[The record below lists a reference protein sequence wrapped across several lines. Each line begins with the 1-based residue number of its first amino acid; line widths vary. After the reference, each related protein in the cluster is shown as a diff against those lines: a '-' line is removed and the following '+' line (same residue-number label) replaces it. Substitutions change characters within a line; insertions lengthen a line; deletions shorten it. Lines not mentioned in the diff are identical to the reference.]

1 MRKRQPAIFP
11 IVVRILLLNVLIVF
25 LPVAA
30 FLFLDTY
37 EEQLLDQLERGLVQQ
52 GRLLAGS
59 LSVIASRDA
68 KHDAGREKDYEI
80 DGSDPGTLYPGTD
93 FVASDL
99 EREAALDLIR
109 SLAGQHQSRLR
120 VIALDGELL
129 ADSSTIDLGEDAEST
144 ATAELPDGQPAPAVG
159 GQVTAEDEAPEI
171 DNPRESML
179 YRIASSPVR
188 LLRRLAGSPE
198 RPLASADFYTEHS
211 YLEGEEIRAAFDGHY
226 GATTRVSVGG
236 QISVTLYSALPVV
249 LDGVVRGAVLVSQS
263 TFRILQDIY
272 RLRTDVFTIFLVC
285 LGVAIVLSIF
295 ISLTIARPISQLSRR
310 ALEAVDERGRL
321 RGPIPPSRRRDEI
334 GRLSRAMSEL
344 TQQIDQYT
352 RRLESFA
359 AEASHELKNPLAS
372 IGASCEMAMDAT
384 DEKTRNQFLDQARQ
398 DVHRAEMII
407 TAMRDLSRIDA
418 RTDPPATCDALQ
430 VVRDAV
436 EARRSS
442 DTRHTYLLE
451 ADAAEA
457 LAPGQLTV
465 GLGCHRLRQAV
476 ENLLENA
483 AGFSPEG
490 STVRVAISL
499 LDQRPT
505 GRESDARGTEGGPR
519 VQIVVDDE
527 GPGLGDD
534 ASRVF
539 ERFYTTRPSEAGHLG
554 LGLAIVRALC
564 ERAGGTVKAGN
575 AGGPGDEARSGSEQR
590 TGARMTID
598 LPRSTPPDAADRPLV
613 V

>member
-1 MRKRQPAIFP
+1 
-11 IVVRILLLNVLIVF
+11 
-25 LPVAA
+25 
-30 FLFLDTY
+30 
-37 EEQLLDQLERGLVQQ
+37 
-52 GRLLAGS
+52 
-59 LSVIASRDA
+59 
-68 KHDAGREKDYEI
+68 
-80 DGSDPGTLYPGTD
+80 
-93 FVASDL
+93 
-99 EREAALDLIR
+99 
-109 SLAGQHQSRLR
+109 
-120 VIALDGELL
+120 
-129 ADSSTIDLGEDAEST
+129 
-144 ATAELPDGQPAPAVG
+144 
-159 GQVTAEDEAPEI
+159 
-171 DNPRESML
+171 
-179 YRIASSPVR
+179 
-188 LLRRLAGSPE
+188 
-198 RPLASADFYTEHS
+198 
-211 YLEGEEIRAAFDGHY
+211 
-226 GATTRVSVGG
+226 
-236 QISVTLYSALPVV
+236 
-249 LDGVVRGAVLVSQS
+249 
-263 TFRILQDIY
+263 
-272 RLRTDVFTIFLVC
+272 
-285 LGVAIVLSIF
+285 
-295 ISLTIARPISQLSRR
+295 
-310 ALEAVDERGRL
+310 
-321 RGPIPPSRRRDEI
+321 
-334 GRLSRAMSEL
+334 
-344 TQQIDQYT
+344 
-352 RRLESFA
+352 
-359 AEASHELKNPLAS
+359 
-372 IGASCEMAMDAT
+372 MAMGAT

-476 ENLLENA
+476 ENLMENA

-505 GRESDARGTEGGPR
+505 GRESDGRGTGGGPR

-575 AGGPGDEARSGSEQR
+575 AGQPGGTERADGTVKAGNAGGPGGTERADGTVKAGDAGGPGDEARSGSEHR
-590 TGARMTID
+590 TGARMTIE